1 MTFLGAQPYVSYIKD
16 SFKARA
22 KLNIAP
28 LAVGDG
34 HLKGCMLK
42 GTFLGHK

>member
-1 MTFLGAQPYVSYIKD
+1 MAFLGAQPYVFYISD
-16 SFKARA
+16 SFKERA

-28 LAVGDG
+28 PAVGDW
-34 HLKGCMLK
+34 HLKVRMLK